1 MREAVFSLCWTQHGG
16 SGLGW
21 SRAEALEL
29 DVAELGWWL
38 ERVAEQ
44 REAEARA
51 IEKASRGA

>member
-1 MREAVFSLCWTQHGG
+1 MFSLCWTQHGG